1 MNYLPDTKIFEN
13 NDIEIYS
20 NKKIPDDFLERLSN
34 FFSKKKKSILD
45 FFKITSFIKVRI
57 NLFDN
62 KTSYYNF
69 STQYIRISSYSQGN
83 CCAGMIN
90 YVYNESDFQNFAKAR
105 FSYCK
110 YRSRICT
117 FSI

>member
-1 MNYLPDTKIFEN
+1 MDYLPNKKIFEN

-20 NKKIPDDFLERLSN
+20 NKILSIDFLERLSN

-45 FFKITSFIKVRI
+45 FFKISFFIKVRI
-57 NLFDN
+57 NLFDDRN
-62 KTSYYNF
+62 SYFNF
-69 STQYIRISSYSQGN
+69 STKYINISSYSLGN

-90 YVYNESDFQNFAKAR
+90 YIYNESDLQDFTKTR

-110 YRSRICT
+110 YCS
-117 FSI
+117 

>member
-1 MNYLPDTKIFEN
+1 MNYLPNTKIFEN

-20 NKKIPDDFLERLSN
+20 NKKFSKDFIERLSN
-34 FFSKKKKSILD
+34 YFSKKKKIILA
-45 FFKITSFIKVRI
+45 FFKISSFIKVRI

-62 KTSYYNF
+62 RISYYNF
-69 STQYIRISSYSQGN
+69 STQYINISSYSQGN

-90 YVYNESDFQNFAKAR
+90 YVYNEPDLQDFAKAR

-110 YRSRICT
+110 YCS
-117 FSI
+117 

>member
-1 MNYLPDTKIFEN
+1 MNYLPNTKIFEN

-20 NKKIPDDFLERLSN
+20 NNEFSKNFLERLSK

-45 FFKITSFIKVRI
+45 FFKISSFMKVRI

-69 STQYIRISSYSQGN
+69 SIQYINISSYSQGN

-90 YVYNESDFQNFAKAR
+90 YVYNEFDLQDFAKAR

-110 YRSRICT
+110 YCSRICT